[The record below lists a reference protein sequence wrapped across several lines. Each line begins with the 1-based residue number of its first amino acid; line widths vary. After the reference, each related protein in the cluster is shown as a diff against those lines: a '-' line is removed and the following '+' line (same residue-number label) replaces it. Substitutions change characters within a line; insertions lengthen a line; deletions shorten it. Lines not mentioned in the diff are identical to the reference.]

1 MLKHLR
7 NLIIYLLVVSLPMVC
22 LTSKA
27 SAQTKWPKYVDLEQ
41 ETTIEQNKTIN
52 VMPGSE
58 IKFSNTK
65 SKLNVL
71 GQLNIKGSEKQPVT
85 IIIPNA
91 VKQASP
97 ILIQDKTLLE
107 TDDKLK
113 ELEIYPYQVDTDE
126 IVEELRAF
134 RYQYAFVWTV
144 LMGICFY
151 LVLNRTEYW

>member
-1 MLKHLR
+1 MLKQLR
-7 NLIIYLLVVSLPMVC
+7 NLIVYLLVVSLPLVC
-22 LTSKA
+22 LSSKV
-27 SAQTKWPKYVDLEQ
+27 SAQTKWPRYVDLEQ

-52 VMPGSE
+52 VLPGSE
-58 IKFSNTK
+58 IKFLNTK

-71 GQLNIKGSEKQPVT
+71 GRLNIKGSEEKPVT

-91 VKQASP
+91 VKQATP
-97 ILIQDKTLLE
+97 VLIKDKTILE
-107 TDDKLK
+107 TDDRLK

-126 IVEELRAF
+126 IIDELRAF

-144 LMGICFY
+144 LMGVCFY

>member
-1 MLKHLR
+1 
-7 NLIIYLLVVSLPMVC
+7 MVC